1 MKDSGTKLSERLS
14 KNLHPV
20 NIISGDEILLV
31 EEAFDL
37 VCKTAK
43 RQGFQERITFEPKL
57 NVDWE
62 QFHLALNSLSLFS
75 EKRILVVRIP
85 TGKPGDIGAKILVEI
100 SSTKYPDNLIV
111 ITLPK
116 LNKSIKSSNW
126 FKAISNIS
134 SVTEIPSV
142 GPEQIFG
149 WVKAR
154 LKLEKIQMDE
164 MAIQAL
170 TDRVEGNLLAASQE
184 IEKIKLAAPQGII
197 DETFLMSL
205 VSENA
210 KYSTVELTKNILF
223 GKPKIVRKILQRLR
237 EEGTKPLSILGSII
251 WDLRTL
257 LAASERIKNGDTA
270 EISLS
275 KSGVWQKKIRMMQSA
290 LNRSSPAKLRMLLY
304 QAGAIDRG
312 EKGLRDALIWD
323 ELMVLALSLA
333 GASTLTPKNVR
344 ILVDN

>member
-1 MKDSGTKLSERLS
+1 MKNSSAQLSERLS
-14 KNLHPV
+14 KNLFPV
-20 NIISGDEILLV
+20 YIISGDEILLV

-37 VCKTAK
+37 VCKAAK

-57 NVDWE
+57 NIDWE
-62 QFHLALNSLSLFS
+62 QLHLELNTLSLFN

-85 TGKPGDIGAKILVEI
+85 TGKPGDIGSKVLIDI
-100 SSTKYPDNLIV
+100 SSTIHPDNLIL

-116 LNKSIKSSNW
+116 FNKSIKSSKW

-134 SVTEIPSV
+134 SVTEISSV
-142 GPEQIFG
+142 EPEETYG

-154 LKLEKIQMDE
+154 LKSEKIQVDE

-184 IEKIKLAAPQGII
+184 IEKIKLSAPKGVI
-197 DETFLMSL
+197 DEAFLMSL
-205 VSENA
+205 VSESA

-237 EEGTKPLSILGSII
+237 EEGTKPLSILGIII
-251 WDLRTL
+251 WNLRTL
-257 LAASERIKNGDTA
+257 LAASERIKNGETA